1 MLARSKLNSI
11 ETMISRA
18 LIDSEICHQEHTK
31 IINEEEKCRKLKE
44 DIRMIKSQWSDA
56 EKKKPIEEGK
66 RIGINSIR

>member
-18 LIDSEICHQEHTK
+18 LIDSEICHQEYTK

-44 DIRMIKSQWSDA
+44 DISQRSDA
-56 EKKKPIEEGK
+56 EKMKRSKKGK
-66 RIGINSIR
+66 ELESIQ